1 MKTTMKRKR
10 RKNRSLMAVFKTDAQ
25 KDTSHLEFMM
35 GRMDRQVGIR
45 RFSTI
50 IDERFINA

>member
-1 MKTTMKRKR
+1 
-10 RKNRSLMAVFKTDAQ
+10 MAVFKTDAQ